1 MIYKWIFSFCLL
13 LAFLAGESGA
23 VPFPNGTPMT
33 FTYSETVRDEVH
45 ADPDS
50 FDPQDPYYLI
60 RQRSAVLINASAPI
74 TGFDISTIDEL
85 TSYELT
91 IQDFQRTGTFSDV
104 DGTLGV
110 NSFVVPIMGIDD
122 NGNDRTA
129 GSFRITWSNTR
140 VSFAVTVNDAD
151 LYSVDSVSGPGLS
164 SVAGNAPEFYPDVNN
179 PSISDETILGTIG
192 FGPFSSTRLVYMTG
206 VATAVD
212 DPTERYLDGL
222 VSRVDL
228 DGSIDSVPPT
238 LIVNRPTPEEKLNTE
253 DVGPNGEYTLSGTV
267 SDTRRV
273 DGVTFPGDL
282 GTVEVKL
289 GTIAAPGSYV
299 PAQLNGDGTWVLA
312 NAIIEPGKTFYSV
325 RATDGDGNI
334 TTVSS
339 YVTYSKKGDL
349 SVTCAADGY
358 LPAANGTVAGTVTG
372 SFFKFSPGKK
382 LTMVVGSTV
391 PHDSQGGVDSGMF
404 LTVEAKP
411 GPGSVFNGWTG
422 TIDNVP
428 VTVLNGVTARLE
440 FETKPGLV
448 LTAHFTPDP
457 FGSAIRGN
465 YDGLVTGANAAGR
478 GLIQIK
484 LGKLGTFSGRA
495 KIGALTL
502 NFKGKVLGSGTWFCT
517 VKKGAELYT
526 VSLNFLVGLTGDHL
540 VTGLITGG
548 GLNSALTADLA
559 DWHGPTLADPG
570 KLADAYVGTYNVL
583 LPAAGGNTDGNFPAG
598 IGFGRVK
605 ITKLGKLTFL
615 GKLGDGSPAKCAAT
629 LVKRNTGAVFFP
641 LYLSLDKKLG
651 SVAGI
656 VNYDPTLPDSDLTG
670 NLDWAEPTTKAVDPH
685 SFSGQIALHGSK
697 YTPPVLGERVML
709 QSVVGVGQLTLS
721 APNYSK
727 PILPLT
733 APLSFTSTATLDT
746 AQMLGP
752 VGAFELAQLKINPRT
767 GFFTG
772 TYRDFILNEGNP
784 AVKKTIKFQGA
795 VSRKAN
801 GGAGEAGGV
810 FIRGNRAGAIQFGP

>member
-1 MIYKWIFSFCLL
+1 MTRKWILSFCLL
-13 LAFLAGESGA
+13 LAFLACESGA
-23 VPFPNGTPMT
+23 VPFPNDPPVT
-33 FTYSETVRDEVH
+33 FTYSETVRDEVVP
-45 ADPDS
+45 DPDS
-50 FDPQDPYYLI
+50 LDPQDPDYLI
-60 RQRSAVLINASAPI
+60 RQRSGVVINATAPI
-74 TGFDISTIDEL
+74 TGFDIATIDDL
-85 TSYELT
+85 TGYELT
-91 IQDFQRTGTFSDV
+91 IQDFQRSGTFSDV
-104 DGTLGV
+104 DGTLGA

-122 NGNDRTA
+122 NGEDRTA
-129 GSFRITWSNTR
+129 GSFRITWSSTR

-164 SVAGNAPEFYPDVNN
+164 SVAGNDPGFYPDVNI
-179 PSISDETILGTIG
+179 PSISDDTILGTVG
-192 FGPFSSTRLVYMTG
+192 FGPFSSTRLVYTTG

-212 DPTERYLDGL
+212 DPTGRYLGGL

-238 LIVNRPTPEEKLNTE
+238 LLVNRPTPEEKLDTN

-267 SDTRRV
+267 TDTRRV

-282 GTVEVKL
+282 GIVEVKL
-289 GTIAAPGSYV
+289 GTTAVPGTFV
-299 PAQLNGDGTWVLA
+299 PAQLNGDGTWLLA

-325 RATDGDGNI
+325 RAKDSDGNI
-334 TTVSS
+334 TTISS
-339 YVTYSKKGDL
+339 FVTYSKKGNL
-349 SVTCAADGY
+349 TVTCAADGY
-358 LPAANGTVAGTVTG
+358 LPVANGTIAGTVTG
-372 SFFKFSPGKK
+372 GFFKFAPGKK
-382 LTMVVGSTV
+382 LTMVVGSAV
-391 PHDSQGGVDSGMF
+391 PQDSQSGVDSGLF

-422 TIDNVP
+422 TINNGP
-428 VTVLNGVTARLE
+428 VTVLNAVTARLE

-457 FGSAIRGN
+457 FGAAIGGN
-465 YDGLVTGANAAGR
+465 YNGLITGANVAGR
-478 GLIQIK
+478 GLIRIK
-484 LGKLGTFSGRA
+484 LGKLGAFSGRA

-502 NFKGKVLGSGTWFCT
+502 NFKGNVLGSGTWFGT
-517 VKKGAELYT
+517 VKKGTELYT
-526 VSLNFLVGLTGDHL
+526 VALNFLLGPTGDRL

-559 DWHGPTLADPG
+559 DWHRPKLADPG

-615 GKLGDGSPAKCAAT
+615 GKLGDGSPAVSSAT
-629 LVKRNTGAVFFP
+629 LVKRNSGAVFFP

-670 NLDWAEPTTKAVDPH
+670 SLDWAEPTTKAIDPH
-685 SFSGQIALHGSK
+685 SFSGQIALHGAK
-697 YTPPVLGERVML
+697 YVRPALGERVML
-709 QSVVGVGQLTLS
+709 QGVLGVGQFSLS

-733 APLSFTSTATLDT
+733 APLSFTSAATLDA

-752 VGAFELAQLKINPRT
+752 VGTFELAQLKINPRT

-772 TYRDFILNEGNP
+772 TYRDPILNQNNP
-784 AVKKTIKFQGA
+784 AVRKTIKFQGA

-801 GGAGEAGGV
+801 GGVGEAGGV
-810 FIRGNRAGAIQFGP
+810 FIRGNRAGAIHFGP